1 MMFSVPT
8 AIAWM
13 PYWVKRK
20 KAKPI
25 GGMNSRKEF
34 SKASS
39 SNWIMI
45 SVATSIAPWMK
56 MGLDS
61 LGILGNPFTYLL
73 FRESSAYSVVAIC
86 AVPVN

>member
-8 AIAWM
+8 AIAWI

-25 GGMNSRKEF
+25 GGIYSRKEF

-39 SNWIMI
+39 SN
-45 SVATSIAPWMK
+45 
-56 MGLDS
+56 
-61 LGILGNPFTYLL
+61 
-73 FRESSAYSVVAIC
+73 
-86 AVPVN
+86 